1 MSAQRQQQ
9 VLGPRLQKSAHLGLP
24 QRFFHC
30 GAVMHRRFLR
40 LQQGRMSPTHHL
52 QQGTLGLS
60 RCYTPLKKQRISRSG
75 PLSQQRQQQVLTA
88 DIGMPCLLRRPLG
101 ALQCRGRPRC
111 KAIVL
116 IHRVSPPFLFCP

>member
-1 MSAQRQQQ
+1 
-9 VLGPRLQKSAHLGLP
+9 
-24 QRFFHC
+24 
-30 GAVMHRRFLR
+30 
-40 LQQGRMSPTHHL
+40 MSPTHHL

-116 IHRVSPPFLFCP
+116 IHRVSPPFCSALNIGCIQSLKRRTKISPRHKMG

>member
-1 MSAQRQQQ
+1 
-9 VLGPRLQKSAHLGLP
+9 
-24 QRFFHC
+24 
-30 GAVMHRRFLR
+30 
-40 LQQGRMSPTHHL
+40 MSPTHHL

-101 ALQCRGRPRC
+101 ADCVGAAGRRNCPRAVTGGEARPEFAG
-111 KAIVL
+111 KEV
-116 IHRVSPPFLFCP
+116 PPCDTN